1 MKYRL
6 THKVCKSCNKKKQ
19 FKEFYDSG
27 MKEWCKQCWDSFLA
41 YSRGELLLDED
52 GKVIEGHWKP

>member
-6 THKVCKSCNKKKQ
+6 THKVCEKCNKEKQ

-27 MKEWCKQCWDSFLA
+27 LKEWCYQCWDTFIIEEAEEIRSWIEKRPDF
-41 YSRGELLLDED
+41 
-52 GKVIEGHWKP
+52 KV